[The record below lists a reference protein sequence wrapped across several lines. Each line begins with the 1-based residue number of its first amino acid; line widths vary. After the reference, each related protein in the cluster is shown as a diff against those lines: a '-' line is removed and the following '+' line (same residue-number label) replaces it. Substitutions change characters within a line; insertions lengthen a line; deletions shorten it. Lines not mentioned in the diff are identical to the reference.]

1 MKYIKIHDLKGNT
14 ILVNA
19 DNIIIIAE
27 TEGGT
32 KTVFQDGYYG
42 ICKETIEELE
52 KLIYDT

>member
-1 MKYIKIHDLKGNT
+1 MRLIKVHDLKGNT

-19 DNIIIIAE
+19 DNINFIAE

>member
-1 MKYIKIHDLKGNT
+1 MRLIKVHDLKENT

-19 DNIIIIAE
+19 DNINIIVE

>member
-19 DNIIIIAE
+19 DNINFIAE

-32 KTVFQDGYYG
+32 KTIFQDGYYG

>member
-19 DNIIIIAE
+19 DNINFIAE
-27 TEGGT
+27 TEGGA